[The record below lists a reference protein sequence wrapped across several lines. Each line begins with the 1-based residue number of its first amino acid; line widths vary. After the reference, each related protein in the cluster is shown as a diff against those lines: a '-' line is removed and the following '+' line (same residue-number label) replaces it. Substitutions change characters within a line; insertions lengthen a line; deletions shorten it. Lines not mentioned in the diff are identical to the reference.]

1 MLGQILLAVI
11 VITSVLGMTCITIS
25 FFVPDS
31 PVLYSER
38 PDPRYANCTKP
49 QQTSS
54 GREKPKKF
62 SQRPQN
68 STATLYAGQ
77 TDNSVPK
84 IREQYNPTATFIAQ
98 AEEFLKD
105 DDIISDDSL
114 EIDDDLLD

>member
-1 MLGQILLAVI
+1 MLGQIFLAVI
-11 VITSVLGMTCITIS
+11 VITSVLGMTCILWS
-25 FFVPDS
+25 LFVPDPS
-31 PVLYSER
+31 PVLYR
-38 PDPRYANCTKP
+38 VDPRYTDCTKP

-54 GREKPKKF
+54 GHGKPKKF

-77 TDNSVPK
+77 IDDRVPK

-105 DDIISDDSL
+105 DDIISDPDL

>member
-11 VITSVLGMTCITIS
+11 VITSVLGMTCILWS
-25 FFVPDS
+25 LFVPNPS
-31 PVLYSER
+31 PVLYR
-38 PDPRYANCTKP
+38 PDPRYTNCTKP

-54 GREKPKKF
+54 GRGKPKKF

-68 STATLYAGQ
+68 NNATLYAGQ
-77 TDNSVPK
+77 IDDKVP
-84 IREQYNPTATFIAQ
+84 ILREQYNPTATFIAQ

-105 DDIISDDSL
+105 DDIKSDDSL

>member
-31 PVLYSER
+31 PVLYSK
-38 PDPRYANCTKP
+38 DLIQDMQVHKP
-49 QQTSS
+49 QQTSG

-68 STATLYAGQ
+68 STTTLYAGQ
-77 TDNSVPK
+77 TDNGVPK
-84 IREQYNPTATFIAQ
+84 LRDN
-98 AEEFLKD
+98 
-105 DDIISDDSL
+105 IIL
-114 EIDDDLLD
+114 QPL

>member
-1 MLGQILLAVI
+1 MLGQIFLAVI
-11 VITSVLGMTCITIS
+11 VITSVLGMTCILWS
-25 FFVPDS
+25 LFVPDPS
-31 PVLYSER
+31 PVLYR
-38 PDPRYANCTKP
+38 VDPRYTDCTKP

-54 GREKPKKF
+54 GRGKPKKF

-77 TDNSVPK
+77 IDDRVPK

-105 DDIISDDSL
+105 DDIISDPDL